1 LAERSDRDVAA
12 LLSRKAGEDA
22 TAPRELAGNPEISDG
37 IIGFHAQQ
45 AVEKWLKSAMA
56 LQGVSRPRIHDI
68 GRLLQL
74 LTKEGVELPKYAD
87 RLDELTIYVVPLR
100 YDDLLDAEPLDR
112 EDALRLVDAVGA
124 WASRLGGTDPDEDD
138 PADSGRPET
147 DHDDRQAADAEDQC
161 PRQDSNLRPSD

>member
-1 LAERSDRDVAA
+1 MAERSDRDVAA
-12 LLSRKAGEDA
+12 LLSRKASEDA
-22 TAPRELAGNPEISDG
+22 TALRELAGNTEISDG

-74 LTKEGVELPKYAD
+74 LSEEGVELPEHAD
-87 RLDELTIYVVPLR
+87 RLDELTIYAVPLR

-112 EDALRLVDAVGA
+112 EDTLRLVDAVGA
-124 WASRLGGTDPDEDD
+124 WASRLGGTDPDEHD

-147 DHDDRQAADAEDQC
+147 DHDDRQAADAED
-161 PRQDSNLRPSD
+161 PRPQPNTSRTTRR